1 MSTLDP
7 ILRPK
12 SIAVI
17 GASRNPNTIGWHILD
32 NLLEH
37 GFNGPVYPINPHAG
51 AIHSIQAYPSISA
64 VPGPVDL
71 GVVVV
76 PKEHVIGVVRECIDS
91 GVKGLVVISAGFKE
105 VGGAGIERERELA
118 ELVRARGIRMVGP
131 NCMGVINNASDIGMN
146 ATFAPATPPPGPV
159 AFMSQSGAMGASVL
173 DYAGSLGIGISSF
186 VSAGNKADVSGNDL
200 LEFWRDDPDTKVI
213 LMYLESL
220 GNPATFVKLARRITI
235 NKPVCV
241 VKSGRSGAGARAAA
255 SHTGALA
262 ATDLAI
268 DAIISQA
275 GAMRV
280 DTVGELFDLA
290 MALSNQPLPASNRVA
305 IVTNAG
311 GPGIIIADACEANGL
326 EVAGLARE
334 TEDKLRTRLPEEAS
348 VKNPV
353 DLIASA
359 NPESYEFAL
368 SCVYDDPNIDAA
380 IAAFVPPLGIQTK
393 DVAAALVRVNARH
406 PEKPLLAVLMGR
418 QGLPAG
424 VAELHDARIPPFVFP
439 ESAARA
445 LGMMWR
451 YRQRTGRMEG
461 RVVHYETND
470 DKVEEIIDATL
481 ASGQFKLSEPD
492 ALRVLEAYG
501 IPVVPWKFEE
511 ADKDG
516 GTTERRNDEDV
527 GRAEG
532 RSGGRGNEDD
542 RLTSLAKAAGDA
554 AEELGLPVALKIVS
568 PQIIHKTDVG
578 GVVLDLE
585 TRKEVEG
592 AVRAMVLKLGGAT
605 EGRNFANATEESS
618 AVPPFGR
625 SADEMG
631 GAGVDGV
638 LLQQM
643 APSGT
648 ETIVGL
654 TRVPRV
660 GPMVMFGLGGI
671 YVEALRDVVLRL
683 CPLRDTD
690 ADEMIR
696 QVKLFELLK
705 GIRGQAPRD
714 LSAIADMVLRV
725 SQLAM
730 RHPRVVEMDINP
742 LLALE
747 TGVVAVDA
755 RVQLVSDPDQDQTPT
770 GI

>member
-1 MSTLDP
+1 L
-7 ILRPK
+7 
-12 SIAVI
+12 A
-17 GASRNPNTIGWHILD
+17 
-32 NLLEH
+32 H
-37 GFNGPVYPINPHAG
+37 GFKGPVYPVNPKAA
-51 AIHSIQAYPSISA
+51 AIHSIPAYPSISDI
-64 VPGPVDL
+64 PGAVDL
-71 GVVVV
+71 AVVVV

-91 GVKGLVVISAGFKE
+91 NVKGLVVISAGFRE
-105 VGGAGIERERELA
+105 VGGAGVERERELV
-118 ELVRARGIRMVGP
+118 ELVRAHGIRMVGP
-131 NCMGVINNASDIGMN
+131 NCMGVINNAADVRMN

-200 LEFWRDDPDTKVI
+200 LAFWRDDPDTRVI
-213 LMYLESL
+213 LMYLESF
-220 GNPATFVKLARRITI
+220 GNPATFVNLARWMTI

-262 ATDLAI
+262 ATDLAV
-268 DAIISQA
+268 DAIIQQA
-275 GAMRV
+275 GAIRV
-280 DTVGELFDLA
+280 DTVAELFDLA
-290 MALSNQPLPASNRVA
+290 MAFANQPLPASNRVA

-311 GPGIIIADACEANGL
+311 GPGIMIADACDANGL
-326 EVAGLARE
+326 EVAALARE
-334 TEDKLRTRLPEEAS
+334 TEDRLRKRLPEEAS

-359 NPESYEFAL
+359 TADSYEFAL

-424 VAELHDARIPPFVFP
+424 VAELHDARIPPYVFP

-451 YRQRTGRMEG
+451 YRQRTGRVEG
-461 RVVHYETND
+461 RVVEYEVD
-470 DKVEEIIDATL
+470 DDAVEQIIDATL
-481 ASGQFKLSEPD
+481 ANGQLKLCEPD
-492 ALRVLEAYG
+492 ALRVLELYG
-501 IPVVPWKFEE
+501 IPVAPWAFVGAKECE
-511 ADKDG
+511 G
-516 GTTERRNDEDV
+516 GSAEGGKAVGGKAV
-527 GRAEG
+527 GRK
-532 RSGGRGNEDD
+532 GGRTGSGRQQAGRRLPGDD
-542 RLTSLAKAAGDA
+542 FTSLAKTA
-554 AEELGLPVALKIVS
+554 AEQANELGLPVALKVVS
-568 PQIIHKTDVG
+568 PQVIHKTDVG
-578 GVVLDLE
+578 GVVLNLE
-585 TRKEVEG
+585 TTDEVER
-592 AVRAMVLKLGGAT
+592 AVRDIVSRVGPAI
-605 EGRNFANATEESS
+605 
-618 AVPPFGR
+618 
-625 SADEMG
+625 
-631 GAGVDGV
+631 DGV

-643 APSGT
+643 APSST

-654 TRVPRV
+654 TRVPKM
-660 GPMVMFGLGGI
+660 GSMVMFGLGGI

-696 QVKLFELLK
+696 EVKLFELLK
-705 GIRGQAPRD
+705 GVRGQAPRD
-714 LSAIADMVLRV
+714 LPAIGDVVLRV

-730 RHPRVVEMDINP
+730 RHPRVTEMDVNP

-747 TGVVAVDA
+747 RGVVAVDV
-755 RVQLVSDPDQDQTPT
+755 RVQLTTEPESFDGLD

>member
-1 MSTLDP
+1 MTSLEP
-7 ILRPK
+7 ILRPG

-17 GASRNPNTIGWHILD
+17 GASRDPNTIGWHILD

-37 GFNGPVYPINPHAG
+37 GFKGPVYPVNPKAP
-51 AIHSIQAYPSISA
+51 AIHSIKAYPSISA
-64 VPGPVDL
+64 VPGSVDL
-71 GVVVV
+71 AIVVV
-76 PKEHVIGVVRECIDS
+76 PKDYVIGVVRECIDC

-118 ELVRARGIRMVGP
+118 ELVRDRGVRMVGP
-131 NCMGVINNASDIGMN
+131 NCMGVINNAADVSMN
-146 ATFAPATPPPGPV
+146 ATFAPATPPAGPV

-200 LEFWRDDPDTKVI
+200 LEYWRDDSDTRVI
-213 LMYLESL
+213 LMYLESF
-220 GNPATFVKLARRITI
+220 GNPATFVKLARNITI
-235 NKPVCV
+235 TKPVCV

-262 ATDLAI
+262 ATDLAV
-268 DAIISQA
+268 DAIIAQA
-275 GAMRV
+275 GAIRV
-280 DTVGELFDLA
+280 DTVGEMFDLA
-290 MALSNQPLPASNRVA
+290 MAFANQPLPASNRVA

-311 GPGIIIADACEANGL
+311 GPGIIIADACDANGL
-326 EVAGLARE
+326 EVAPLARE

-359 NPESYEFAL
+359 NPEAYEFAL

-418 QGLPAG
+418 EGLPAG
-424 VAELHDARIPPFVFP
+424 VAELHEAKIPPFVFP

-445 LGMMWR
+445 LGTMWQ
-451 YRQRTGRMEG
+451 YRQRTGRVEG
-461 RVVHYETND
+461 RVVHFDAGD
-470 DKVEEIIDATL
+470 DEVEKIIDATL
-481 ASGQFKLSEPD
+481 AAGHLKLCEPD
-492 ALRVLEAYG
+492 AMRVLELYG
-501 IPVVPWKFEE
+501 IPVVPWDFVGTRKCAGAE
-511 ADKDG
+511 AGSATAATGENSTD
-516 GTTERRNDEDV
+516 
-527 GRAEG
+527 
-532 RSGGRGNEDD
+532 
-542 RLTSLAKAAGDA
+542 SLARAAA
-554 AEELGLPVALKIVS
+554 EKAEELGLPVALKIVS
-568 PQIIHKTDVG
+568 PQVVHKTDVG
-578 GVVLDLE
+578 GVALGLE
-585 TRKEVEG
+585 TAEEVE
-592 AVRAMVLKLGGAT
+592 
-605 EGRNFANATEESS
+605 
-618 AVPPFGR
+618 R
-625 SADEMG
+625 SVGEL
-631 GAGVDGV
+631 VSHVIDGQGQASIDGIMI
-638 LLQQM
+638 QQM
-643 APSGT
+643 ASAGT

-654 TRVPRV
+654 TRVPKV

-714 LSAIADMVLRV
+714 LSAIADVVLRV
-725 SQLAM
+725 SQLAT
-730 RHPRVVEMDINP
+730 RHPRVAEMDINP
-742 LLALE
+742 LFALE
-747 TGVVAVDA
+747 SGVVAVDA
-755 RVQLVSDPDQDQTPT
+755 RIQLTTEPKEDEESLT
-770 GI
+770 GF